1 MAKFALSRLVGFIIV
16 SVFLPVPINCPAQDI
31 SNRSDRDASDS
42 YFKDYERKLNAVLK
56 TRRDEEKKFVA
67 DIVEQVKLKRIPDK
81 LVVASWRYAREKR
94 PDTKYPFIYF
104 EKVLRIL
111 ATKLELEVYIP
122 PFDYSIYGSAG
133 QKIPGQN
140 GSAGQRT
147 EIQKS
152 GTTRSAIGRSPGQ
165 IR

>member
-1 MAKFALSRLVGFIIV
+1 MAKFALSSLGGYIVV
-16 SVFLPVPINCPAQDI
+16 SVFLSLSTTCAAQDL
-31 SNRSDRDASDS
+31 SKRSDRDAPDG

-67 DIVEQVKLKRIPDK
+67 DVVEQVKLNRIPDK

-94 PDTKYPFIYF
+94 PNTKYPFIYF

-111 ATKLELEVYIP
+111 ATKLELEDYIP

-147 EIQKS
+147 DIQKS
-152 GTTRSAIGRSPGQ
+152 GTIRSTNGRSAGQ